1 MIVMPR
7 LYGQN
12 CPVAR
17 SLDLL
22 GDRWTLL
29 IVRDLLLHGRGRFQ
43 ELLESLPG
51 IAPNILSDRLKLL
64 EQHGVATRR
73 FYSDHPPRAEYLLT
87 EKGRELGVVIG
98 ALASWG
104 ARHAGSP
111 VTPVHAACGH
121 PAEVVF
127 RCPGCAELLT
137 REAIEL
143 RRIDAA
149 GEPASLDDRPAAA
162 PPA

>member
-1 MIVMPR
+1 MPR
-7 LYGQN
+7 LYGQT

-29 IVRDLLLHGRGRFQ
+29 LVRDLLKGRGRFRD
-43 ELLESLPG
+43 LLASLPG

-64 EQHGVATRR
+64 EEHGVVTRR

-87 EKGRELGVVIG
+87 ERGRELGVVIG

-111 VTPVHAACGH
+111 FTPVHTTCGH
-121 PAEVVF
+121 PAEVVY
-127 RCPGCAELLT
+127 RCPSCAELLR
-137 REAIEL
+137 REDIEL
-143 RRIDAA
+143 RRRGAPA
-149 GEPASLDDRPAAA
+149 GA
-162 PPA
+162 PPVSDGDPQDTP